1 MGDIQLD
8 IQLNDL
14 FVYADPLLERVIF
27 NIVDN
32 ALRYGGKITRIMSY
46 WFQTGADVTWVI
58 RDDGVG
64 ISATMKERIF
74 RKGVGKNTGLGL
86 FLTREILD
94 ITGLAITETGTE
106 GEGAVFEIRIPDGAW
121 KQKEPEIG

>member
-1 MGDIQLD
+1 MGDIQVD

-32 ALRYGGKITRIMSY
+32 ALRYGGTITRITSY

-64 ISATMKERIF
+64 IPANMKERIF

-94 ITGLAITETGTE
+94 ITGLAITETGKE

-121 KQKEPEIG
+121 GQKNN

>member
-1 MGDIQLD
+1 MADAGRVFLTAISGLKMGDIQVD

-32 ALRYGGKITRIMSY
+32 ALRYGGTITRITSY
-46 WFQTGADVTWVI
+46 WFQTGADVTWVT

-64 ISATMKERIF
+64 ISA
-74 RKGVGKNTGLGL
+74 L
-86 FLTREILD
+86 
-94 ITGLAITETGTE
+94 
-106 GEGAVFEIRIPDGAW
+106 
-121 KQKEPEIG
+121 